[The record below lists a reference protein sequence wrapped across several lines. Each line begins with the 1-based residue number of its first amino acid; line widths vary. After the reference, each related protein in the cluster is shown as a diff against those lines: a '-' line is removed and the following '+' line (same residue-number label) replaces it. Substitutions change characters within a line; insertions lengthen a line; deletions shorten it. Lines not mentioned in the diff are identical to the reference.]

1 MINNKLTKSDILYYT
16 LLNIATFSTIS
27 VVIVFLTILLKKN
40 GFSAQE
46 IGFALSLSY
55 ISTFLSPLLFLKLS
69 FNISS
74 IRFFLGVFALNMALI
89 PILSDQFVLLCIN
102 LFVLG
107 ISRNVFQ
114 TYLESSTHIVFKEK
128 YSVIRSFGS
137 LGFLFTT
144 YYIGTFFSFEL
155 LDYYTYVLAFIL
167 FIYFLLFK
175 IKNKNTKM
183 EPETFNFKL
192 LFDNKLL
199 WVFIL
204 VFHISVGIL
213 FSFLS
218 IYLIDNSF
226 NMSEISNLWNIGI
239 IAEIVVFL
247 LFSLFKNKLSEVSF
261 ISISII
267 MTIIR
272 FVLLYLF
279 PDNFALLLIAQVLH
293 LFTFGIFHINF
304 LSLFHKIF
312 PNNFKMS
319 IKLYFAIGYGL
330 SFSIGSLMG
339 GYLYSSNI
347 FLYAAI
353 ISFISFII
361 WLFLI
366 KQIKIKEAYNLRNI

>member
-1 MINNKLTKSDILYYT
+1 
-16 LLNIATFSTIS
+16 
-27 VVIVFLTILLKKN
+27 
-40 GFSAQE
+40 
-46 IGFALSLSY
+46 
-55 ISTFLSPLLFLKLS
+55 
-69 FNISS
+69 
-74 IRFFLGVFALNMALI
+74 
-89 PILSDQFVLLCIN
+89 
-102 LFVLG
+102 
-107 ISRNVFQ
+107 
-114 TYLESSTHIVFKEK
+114 
-128 YSVIRSFGS
+128 
-137 LGFLFTT
+137 
-144 YYIGTFFSFEL
+144 
-155 LDYYTYVLAFIL
+155 
-167 FIYFLLFK
+167 
-175 IKNKNTKM
+175 M

-199 WVFIL
+199 WCFIL
-204 VFHISVGIL
+204 VFHISVGML

-226 NMSEISNLWNIGI
+226 NMSEISNLWNVGV

-247 LFSLFKNKLSEVSF
+247 IFSLFKNKLSEISF

-272 FVLLYLF
+272 FILLYLF
-279 PDNFALLLIAQVLH
+279 PDNYTLLLMAQVLH

-330 SFSIGSLMG
+330 SFSIGSLLG

-347 FLYAAI
+347 FLYATL
-353 ISFISFII
+353 ISFISFIM

-366 KQIKIKEAYNLRNI
+366 KQIKLREAYNFRKK